1 MYKKNMK
8 KYIIFIFILFFASFL
23 SAQDR
28 NDFNTYLLLNKNFFS
43 ISKTTDSSDFDFQ
56 ENFIN
61 RLKEIEVKS
70 NYTLKFK
77 TKKSDLSIKV
87 NKINDENV
95 DLKIHEKDFID
106 FKSFSFNYRQ
116 LWKFNI
122 STSLAYYFKKYSNF
136 KFLDTDFEKKG
147 YSFNITKYMK
157 SNKFSLSYEKIDLS
171 SDKTFEDIYI
181 ENEEKDKLTLSYQLN
196 LNKNFSVIF
205 LYSLTKYNNNE
216 NEDEDLFF
224 TGLKYKFDF
233 FKNLE

>member
-1 MYKKNMK
+1 MYRKNMK
-8 KYIIFIFILFFASFL
+8 RYIVLIFIIFLASFL
-23 SAQDR
+23 YAQDK

-43 ISKTTDSSDFDFQ
+43 IKSSTDSSNFDFQ

-61 RLKEIEVKS
+61 RLKEIDVKS
-70 NYTLKFK
+70 DYTLKFK
-77 TKKSDLSIKV
+77 TKKSDFSIKL

-106 FKSFSFNYRQ
+106 FKSFSFNYKQ
-116 LWKFNI
+116 LWKYNI
-122 STSLAYYFKKYSNF
+122 STSLAYFFKKYSNF
-136 KFLDTDFEKKG
+136 QFLDTDFEKKG
-147 YSFNITKYMK
+147 YSFNITKYIK

-171 SDKTFEDIYI
+171 SDKTYEDIYI

-216 NEDEDLFF
+216 DEDEDLFF